1 VSGSIDPGLV
11 TDALRAELP
20 RFEACYATA
29 RTWAPE
35 LAGTLPVRLRIEP
48 SGQVSEAFEEGG
60 PFIEERLTRCVLR
73 HLRTLRTAA
82 PTGGPARVVVPFTFE
97 PPSPPDDARAPATT
111 PDAPPS
117 PTSPTPQG
125 AAQ

>member
-1 VSGSIDPGLV
+1 M
-11 TDALRAELP
+11 
-20 RFEACYATA
+20 
-29 RTWAPE
+29 
-35 LAGTLPVRLRIEP
+35 
-48 SGQVSEAFEEGG
+48 SEAFEEGG
-60 PFIEERLTRCVLR
+60 PFVEERLTRCVLR

-97 PPSPPDDARAPATT
+97 PPSRPDDAGAPAIVTT
-111 PDAPPS
+111 PDA